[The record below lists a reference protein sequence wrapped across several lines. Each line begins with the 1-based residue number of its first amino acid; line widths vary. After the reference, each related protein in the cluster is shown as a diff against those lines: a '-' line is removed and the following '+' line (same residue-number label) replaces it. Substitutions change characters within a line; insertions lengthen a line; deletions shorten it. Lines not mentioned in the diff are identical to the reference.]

1 MGIVEAAHIQ
11 HSLDDRIYTIRT
23 NVERWTRRHPEETAI
38 GRIVMVFCVRSEGPI
53 PFFDES
59 PLHPFRHMHLETGS
73 IGAEKLTAM
82 VKAKSTRRV
91 IAGGAVFSTSVRRSA
106 PRSSPALVEQI
117 DLDVVRMRRAV
128 SARTKESRRRAGTR
142 DASPYDG
149 HLQTRP

>member
-73 IGAEKLTAM
+73 IGAKKLTAM
-82 VKAKSTRRV
+82 VKAKSRSRF
-91 IAGGAVFSTSVRRSA
+91 IAGGAVFSPSVRRSA

-117 DLDVVRMRRAV
+117 DLDVVRRAV
-128 SARTKESRRRAGTR
+128 LARAEESRRRAGTGY
-142 DASPYDG
+142 ASPYDG